1 MNGFVLKYRQYN
13 NQSDN
18 KMTNIDNILSI
29 KDGVAGRFRNARRAA
44 KISQMT
50 MAERSGVSLGSIK
63 RFEQTGEISLAS
75 LIKLAMVL
83 GYEEDFN
90 DLFRRKNYQSIFEVV
105 NEGKSNA
112 E

>member
-1 MNGFVLKYRQYN
+1 
-13 NQSDN
+13 
-18 KMTNIDNILSI
+18 MTNIDNILSI
-29 KDGVAGRFRNARRAA
+29 KDGAAGRFRNARRTA

-50 MAERSGVSLGSIK
+50 MAERSRVSLGSIK
-63 RFEQTGEISLAS
+63 RFERTGEISLSS

-90 DLFRRKNYQSIFEVV
+90 DLFRHKNYQSIFEVV

>member
-1 MNGFVLKYRQYN
+1 
-13 NQSDN
+13 
-18 KMTNIDNILSI
+18 MTNVDNILSV
-29 KDGVAGRFRNARRAA
+29 KDGVAERFRNVRRAA

-63 RFEQTGEISLAS
+63 RFEQTGEISLSS
-75 LIKLAMVL
+75 LVKLAMVL

-105 NEGKSNA
+105 NEGKPNA

>member
-1 MNGFVLKYRQYN
+1 
-13 NQSDN
+13 
-18 KMTNIDNILSI
+18 MTNIDNILSI

-63 RFEQTGEISLAS
+63 RFERTGEISLSS

-90 DLFRRKNYQSIFEVV
+90 ELVCPDRPGDRHDGDCPGPRGCVMR
-105 NEGKSNA
+105 
-112 E
+112 